1 MSAVPVAWQCQLLR
15 LARSTAYNHPTLVSG
30 TELALMRRIDELHLR
45 GPFVGARMLQD
56 LLLREGQAIAL
67 GT

>member
-1 MSAVPVAWQCQLLR
+1 
-15 LARSTAYNHPTLVSG
+15 
-30 TELALMRRIDELHLR
+30 MRRIDELHLR